1 MTGGADS
8 GEPDYRFTL
17 ANERTFLAWIRTALA
32 LIAGGVAVAQ
42 LLPPFPV
49 AWGRH
54 ALATLLVAA
63 GAVLA
68 VASVRRWQ
76 LVQRAMHDDD
86 VMPPTRLPAAL
97 TAFLLVACVGVLV
110 MILLAGS

>member
-1 MTGGADS
+1 MNYD
-8 GEPDYRFTL
+8 EPDYRFTL

-49 AWGRH
+49 PWGRH
-54 ALATLLVAA
+54 GLATLLVAA

-68 VASVRRWQ
+68 AASVRRWQ
-76 LVQRAMHDDD
+76 LVQRAMRADD
-86 VMPPTRLPAAL
+86 VLPPTRLPAVL

-110 MILLAGS
+110 MILLGTS